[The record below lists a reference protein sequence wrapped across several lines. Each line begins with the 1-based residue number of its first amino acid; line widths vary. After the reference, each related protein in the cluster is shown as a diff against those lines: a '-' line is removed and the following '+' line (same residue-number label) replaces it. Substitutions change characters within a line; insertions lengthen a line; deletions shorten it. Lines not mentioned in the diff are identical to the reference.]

1 MNTSLA
7 SYIDHTLLK
16 QTATR
21 KHIKALCEEAK
32 KFHFTSVCIQP
43 HYVQTAARFL
53 QGTRVKVCTV
63 IGFPLGQNITAI
75 KVAETR
81 RALRQGADE
90 IDMVINLSW
99 LLDRAD
105 SKIIKEIKAIKAS
118 CSDRILKVI
127 LETSLLT
134 PEQIVHACTL
144 CKEAGADFVKTSTGF
159 ANGGATVE
167 AVTLMKQTVG
177 TALEVKASGGVRD
190 LATMK
195 AMIAA
200 GATRIGTSSGV
211 AIMQG
216 ETSPSSY

>member
-1 MNTSLA
+1 MNLSLA

-21 KHIKALCEEAK
+21 KQILTLCEEAK
-32 KFHFTSVCIQP
+32 QFHFKSVCIQP
-43 HYVQTAARFL
+43 HYVQTAARYL
-53 QGTRVKVCTV
+53 QGSEVKVCTV
-63 IGFPLGQNITAI
+63 IGFPLGQNITAV
-75 KVAETR
+75 KVGETR

-99 LLDRAD
+99 LMDGAD
-105 SKIIKEIKAIKAS
+105 VKIIKEIKAIKAA
-118 CSDRILKVI
+118 CGDRILKVI

-134 PEQIVHACTL
+134 SDQIVHACTL
-144 CKEAGADFVKTSTGF
+144 CQEAGADFVKTSTGF

-167 AVTLMKQTVG
+167 AVTLMKKTVG
-177 TALEVKASGGVRD
+177 SSLEVKASGGVRD

-211 AIMQG
+211 AIIQG
-216 ETSPSSY
+216 DVSSSSY